1 MQIISV
7 LTLSILLFS
16 GAALSNDHEDSLKEI
31 DMVLQA
37 LLELFPGATD
47 YTLDDSVVDGLY
59 AVSIGSEVIYVSKD
73 GKFLIRGEIYDL
85 QNSVNVTEEKRV
97 LGRLDVM
104 QSLDEQT
111 MIIYEPEKTKHTIT
125 IFTDID
131 CGYCRKLHSEIT
143 NYLENGIQVNYL
155 AYPREGLESDTYQK
169 MKTAWCSKDPQV
181 SLTTLKLGKTIK
193 SDDCTK
199 KIVSKHYNLA
209 KEFNAR
215 GTPTIILENGFLL
228 AGYHS
233 AEEILNFLEK

>member
-1 MQIISV
+1 MKLKSYHLLTII
-7 LTLSILLFS
+7 FS
-16 GAALSNDHEDSLKEI
+16 LNLLSNEKDLKENI
-31 DMVLQA
+31 EKILPPEA
-37 LLELFPGATD
+37 KIESIEKSIFPGIYKVFYGD
-47 YTLDDSVVDGLY
+47 LQPL
-59 AVSIGSEVIYVSKD
+59 YVSED
-73 GKFLIRGEIYDL
+73 GKLFIYGDMFKISENEILNITDKEIAYKRNEILKELDQNTLISFLSDKESHR
-85 QNSVNVTEEKRV
+85 
-97 LGRLDVM
+97 
-104 QSLDEQT
+104 
-111 MIIYEPEKTKHTIT
+111 IT
-125 IFTDID
+125 VFTDVD

-155 AYPREGLESDTYQK
+155 AYPREGLESETYQK
-169 MKTAWCSKDPQV
+169 MKTAWCSNDPQV

-233 AEEILNFLEK
+233 AEEILNFLKK